1 MGQYQKFRMTSKMVL
16 LLSIFI
22 INVGTARASSNGWF
36 GRANSEDW
44 KTVNSLYFNVKA
56 DMKANGKASQHIGKA
71 ESDQLMVHNIQG
83 LLKAQKYS
91 IPEAANNFNVS
102 ENFLSKLMDTKPFNM
117 NEKKSSG
124 NNISMID
131 FKDQVQRFNDGNSS
145 KNYAVFNISSFDCP
159 DCNERT
165 ATTISNVKGTPTD
178 SPMMEFTCQGLT
190 VKKSGFY
197 LLRPIVGGSFQVLVP
212 TGNIELGCVSTVWL
226 DKGASI
232 TFKIKKQDI
241 VDLVGFQLR
250 VHKV

>member
-1 MGQYQKFRMTSKMVL
+1 MGYQKYRMTSKMGL
-16 LLSIFI
+16 LLAVFVTI
-22 INVGTARASSNGWF
+22 VGSAGASNNAWF

-44 KTVNSLYFNVKA
+44 KTVNDLYFNMKA
-56 DMKANGKASQHIGKA
+56 DMKANGKAGQHIMGQEA
-71 ESDQLMVHNIQG
+71 DQLMVHNIQG

-117 NEKKSSG
+117 NDKKTAG
-124 NNISMID
+124 NDISMID
-131 FKDQVQRFNDGNSS
+131 FKGQVKRFKDGNSS
-145 KNYAVFNISSFDCP
+145 KNYAVFNISSFECP

-197 LLRPIVGGSFQVLVP
+197 LLRPIVGGSFLVFVP

-232 TFKIKKQDI
+232 TFKIYKEDI
-241 VDLVGFQLR
+241 MDLVGFQLR